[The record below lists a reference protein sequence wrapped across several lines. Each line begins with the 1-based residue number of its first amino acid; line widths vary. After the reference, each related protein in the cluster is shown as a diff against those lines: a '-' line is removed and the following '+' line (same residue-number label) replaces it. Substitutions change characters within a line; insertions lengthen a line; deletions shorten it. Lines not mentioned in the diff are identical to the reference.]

1 MKVARTS
8 VGGLLLGAML
18 GAQGTE
24 PVAVD
29 YMTNCQGCHL
39 PDGSGMASRG
49 VPSLRAHMGG
59 FLAVD
64 GGREFLVRVPGAA
77 MSDLDDA
84 RLAAVLNWM
93 LAQFDPQGLPHE
105 FTPFEADEVAALR
118 AAPLID
124 VNSTRAAL
132 MQSIEAERTDEEGTR
147 P

>member
-1 MKVARTS
+1 MKALR
-8 VGGLLLGAML
+8 GLLCGATL
-18 GAQGTE
+18 ATAVGAHGTE

-49 VPSLRAHMGG
+49 VPSLRAHMGH
-59 FLAVD
+59 FLTVD

-93 LAQFDPQGLPHE
+93 LTQFDPRGLPHD
-105 FTPFEADEVAALR
+105 FAPYAADEVAALR
-118 AAPLID
+118 ATPLID
-124 VNSTRAAL
+124 VKSTRAAL
-132 MQSIEAERTDEEGTR
+132 IRSIEAARTDVEGTR